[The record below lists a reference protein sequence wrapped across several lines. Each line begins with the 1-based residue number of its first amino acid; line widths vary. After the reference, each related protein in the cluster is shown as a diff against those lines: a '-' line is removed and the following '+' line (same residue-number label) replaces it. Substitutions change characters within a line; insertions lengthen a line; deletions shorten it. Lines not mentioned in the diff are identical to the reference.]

1 MGFSIVVES
10 ARNYPFAKWLTRSE
24 SAVMEAYLQPVL
36 KEYLK
41 NLSFGLG
48 ENSHLLI
55 MNSSG
60 GLVPNNIYR
69 AVDSMLSGPAA
80 GVVGASVVSRSAGL
94 EKIINLD
101 MGGTSTDVSRFT
113 GKFSYQSLFQVG
125 EAFMANLALV
135 IEKVAAGGGSI

>member
-1 MGFSIVVES
+1 
-10 ARNYPFAKWLTRSE
+10 
-24 SAVMEAYLQPVL
+24 
-36 KEYLK
+36 
-41 NLSFGLG
+41 
-48 ENSHLLI
+48 

-101 MGGTSTDVSRFT
+101 MGGTSTDVSRFA
-113 GKFSYQSLFQVG
+113 GKFSYQSLFQSWRG
-125 EAFMANLALV
+125 LHGKPCFRH
-135 IEKVAAGGGSI
+135 